1 MCKPGQKENARL
13 AQVQV
18 VNFKERSQ
26 GEKVLIEVHVIVE
39 AISQRI
45 IVIGRGGAALK
56 ALGTAARIDIEEF
69 LGALLGATLGALCR
83 ASGGLH
89 GNRVSYQPA
98 PCYSRFICSP
108 REPVRLSNSKNARLV
123 GPDVL
128 LCMCDSADGLSAPLL

>member
-1 MCKPGQKENARL
+1 MCKPGQTEIVRL

-45 IVIGRGGAALK
+45 IVIGRGGATLK
-56 ALGTAARIDIEEF
+56 ALGTAARVDIEEF
-69 LGALLGATLGALCR
+69 LGALLGATPGALCR

-89 GNRVSYQPA
+89 GNRVSYQPS
-98 PCYSRFICSP
+98 PYYSRFIWWP
-108 REPVRLSNSKNARLV
+108 RQPARESNSIKCAH
-123 GPDVL
+123 GW
-128 LCMCDSADGLSAPLL
+128 A

>member
-1 MCKPGQKENARL
+1 MQAWADGTYNSSLNERKEREVARL

-56 ALGTAARIDIEEF
+56 ALGTAARVDIEEF
-69 LGALLGATLGALCR
+69 LGALLGGTLAALCR

-89 GNRVSYQPA
+89 GNRVSY
-98 PCYSRFICSP
+98 
-108 REPVRLSNSKNARLV
+108 
-123 GPDVL
+123 
-128 LCMCDSADGLSAPLL
+128 